1 MIELVNLSTGDA
13 GLVVNGQLVLSMDPD
28 FENPSTV
35 QEAAE
40 RLATALDV
48 ALVVINREP
57 PPMSDWNWDDVL
69 QALPSASGPT
79 AAQADGQA
87 AADLLPDTPKP

>member
-13 GLVVNGQLVLSMDPD
+13 GLVVNGQMVLSMDPD
-28 FENPSTV
+28 FENPSIV

-40 RLATALDV
+40 KLASALNV

-57 PPMSDWNWDDVL
+57 PPMDDWNWDDVL
-69 QALPSASGPT
+69 QMLPSASGPT

-87 AADLLPDTPKP
+87 VVDPLPDTPKP